1 MRRYSRSSP
10 GLLRLLGLLGPL
22 ALLAAACSGAA
33 GAPEGT
39 AADVRALTGA
49 HTRIVWVQSNDN
61 DPRAEGE
68 GLVLMGLDTDDG
80 RGERVIGAER
90 RSRVK
95 PMLTA
100 DGARIVFSTRIVPGP
115 AEVFV
120 VNWDG
125 TGQRKVADGFALDV
139 WKDPADG
146 REWVY
151 LGTKNVDYD
160 FSTVARVPLDGPGPP
175 ELVWDKTL
183 VGMDTFQV
191 SADGR
196 LAGGLWPWPEA
207 GVARLPNGP
216 LEILGQGCWTGL
228 AHVRGPLFWYF
239 DGAHRNLTLVDA
251 ETKGRWVVNINNPPG
266 FDGAEVYHP
275 RWSPHP
281 RFLTMTGPYNQGGDN
296 QARTGG
302 PQTEVYVGRFSPD
315 FSRVEAWARAT
326 TNARGD
332 SSPDVWIDIAGS
344 PHATTPAGPVGPP
357 GVHAGRGAAT
367 PADTGRLVVN
377 VRLTRPGPVPTPE
390 SILPYRNALVVNE
403 YEVMDVVSGSHAG
416 TTIHIAQWII
426 RDGRMLPG
434 ARKLAGAAFT
444 LTIDR
449 YDAHPELEGER
460 LISDRETSD
469 LTLYYDPRV
478 D

>member
-1 MRRYSRSSP
+1 MRPHLRWSA
-10 GLLRLLGLLGPL
+10 GLLALGPL
-22 ALLAAACSGAA
+22 ALLAVACSGAA
-33 GAPEGT
+33 GAPEGP

-49 HTRIVWVQSNDN
+49 HTRVVWVQSHDN
-61 DPRAEGE
+61 DPHAQGE

-80 RGERVIGAER
+80 RGERGIGAER
-90 RSRVK
+90 RSRVT
-95 PMLTA
+95 PLLTA
-100 DGARIVFSTRIVPGP
+100 DGTRIVFSTRLVPGP

-139 WKDPADG
+139 WKDPIAG

-151 LGTKNVDYD
+151 LGTKANADRDLVE
-160 FSTVARVPLDGPGPP
+160 VVRVPLDGAGAS
-175 ELVWDKTL
+175 ELVWNKTA
-183 VGMDTFQV
+183 VSTATFQV
-191 SADGR
+191 SADGQH
-196 LAGGLWPWPEA
+196 AGGLWPWPEA

-216 LEILGQGCWTGL
+216 LEILGQGCWTAL

-239 DGAHRNLTLVDA
+239 DGAHRNLTLVDT
-251 ETKGRWVVNINNPPG
+251 ETRGRWVVNINNPPG

-275 RWSPHP
+275 RWTPHP

-302 PQTEVYVGRFSPD
+302 PQTEVYVGRFSAD

-326 TNARGD
+326 TNAHGD
-332 SSPDVWIDIAGS
+332 SSPDVWVDLAGG
-344 PHATTPAGPVGPP
+344 PHPTAPSGPVGPP
-357 GVHAGRGAAT
+357 GVHAGSGTTT

-377 VRLTRPGPVPTPE
+377 VRLTRAGPVPTPE

-403 YEVMDVVSGSHAG
+403 YEVMDVISGSLTG
-416 TTIHIAQWII
+416 TTLHIAQWVI

-434 ARKLAGAAFT
+434 ARRLAGVAST
-444 LTIDR
+444 MTIDR
-449 YDAHPELEGER
+449 YNAHPELEGER
-460 LISDRETSD
+460 LISDRDTSD
-469 LTLYYDPRV
+469 VTLYFDPRV
-478 D
+478 N

>member
-1 MRRYSRSSP
+1 MHLETRLSP
-10 GLLRLLGLLGPL
+10 GLLGVLGSL
-22 ALLAAACSGAA
+22 ALLATACAGAA
-33 GAPEGT
+33 DSPTGPAG
-39 AADVRALTGA
+39 DIRSLTGA
-49 HTRIVWVQSNDN
+49 HTRVVWVQSNEN

-80 RGERVIGAER
+80 RGERVIGADR

-95 PMLTA
+95 PLLTA
-100 DGARIVFSTRIVPGP
+100 DGQRIVFSTRMVPGP

-139 WKDPADG
+139 WRDPASG

-151 LGTKNVDYD
+151 LGTKHNADYD
-160 FSTVARVPLDGPGPP
+160 FVEVVRVPLDGGGAS
-175 ELVWDKTL
+175 ELMWNKTA
-183 VGMDTFQV
+183 VSTDTFQV
-191 SADGR
+191 SADGQH
-196 LAGGLWPWPEA
+196 AGGLWPWPDA

-216 LEILGQGCWTGL
+216 LEVLGQGCWTGL

-251 ETKGRWVVNINNPPG
+251 ETRGRWVVNINDPPG

-275 RWSPHP
+275 RWTPHP
-281 RFLTMTGPYNQGGDN
+281 RFLTTTGPYNQGGDN

-302 PQTEVYVGRFSPD
+302 PQTEVYIGRFSPD

-326 TNARGD
+326 TNAHGD
-332 SSPDVWIDIAGS
+332 SSPDVWIDLDGS
-344 PHATTPAGPVGPP
+344 PHAATPAGPVGPP
-357 GVHAGRGAAT
+357 GVHAGDGGAA

-377 VRLTRPGPVPTPE
+377 VRLTRAGPVPTPE

-403 YEVMDVVSGSHAG
+403 YEVMDVTSGTHTS
-416 TTIHIAQWII
+416 TTIHIAQWVI

-434 ARKLAGAAFT
+434 ARRLAGVAST
-444 LTIDR
+444 MTIDR

-478 D
+478 S